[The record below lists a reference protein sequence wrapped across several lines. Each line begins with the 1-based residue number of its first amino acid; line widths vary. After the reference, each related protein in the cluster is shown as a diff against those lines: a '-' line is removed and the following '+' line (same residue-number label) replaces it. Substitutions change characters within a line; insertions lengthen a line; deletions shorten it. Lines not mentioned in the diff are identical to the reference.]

1 MGSIIFNK
9 CNRMLELL
17 HIRPTMI
24 KIPFDS
30 DSSGGNGYRNY
41 LAGNELDQYVECSGK
56 TSTKEDLNNTISIA
70 VKLAAYSGL
79 RVSEIA
85 KVKAEDRFKPDDGRG
100 FMLKVREGKGKRYR
114 ETVLHPQM
122 EYADFKLVHGKAGV
136 TFKRWADRVNKK
148 YVETHGDEDFKK
160 VTFHD
165 LRRSFITRLIE
176 DGANPQYVM
185 SLSGHKSTDVFYKHY
200 VNVGSP
206 EFAAKERLK
215 SDWLN

>member
-1 MGSIIFNK
+1 MN
-9 CNRMLELL
+9 
-17 HIRPTMI
+17 

-30 DSSGGNGYRNY
+30 DASGAKGFRHY
-41 LAGNELDQYVECSGK
+41 LSGKELDQYVDCSSK
-56 TSTKEDLNNTISIA
+56 TSTKEEMNDKISIA

-79 RVSEIA
+79 RISEIA
-85 KVKAEDRFKPDDGRG
+85 KVKTEDRFKPDDGRG
-100 FMLKVREGKGKRYR
+100 LMLKVKEGKGKKYR

-122 EYADFKLVHGKAGV
+122 EYANFKLVQGKSRV
-136 TFKRWADRVNKK
+136 TFARWANRVSNQ
-148 YVETHGDEDFKK
+148 YVETHGDEDFKE

-206 EFAAKERLK
+206 EFVAQERLK